1 MINVSELKKEVDHL
15 NYILN
20 GITKYVCILNSRDE
34 NIDVILGMGKLL
46 KEMKGIG
53 YILVNHLTQRLGLSL
68 LFVKRKSR

>member
-1 MINVSELKKEVDHL
+1 MINVSELNKEVDHL

-68 LFVKRKSR
+68 LSIKQKSR